1 MTIESSELFGH
12 HSECHRAT
20 GIEESVVLNFYSD
33 HRENLVTVAVNIL
46 SVYAIRDG
54 NTFELLEEFEL
65 WGAICSICKVRFQGA
80 QRDSI
85 LLSFEEA
92 KCAIVEY
99 EPETESLQNVSM
111 HFFQDETLKRGFRK
125 MNALP
130 LARVDPF
137 QRCAAVLVY
146 GAHFAILPLR
156 RAAGGATLRPT
167 QSQAT
172 SQNQSSFE
180 MSKKNACRF
189 SSFVVRIKQ
198 QSMGNIT

>member
-1 MTIESSELFGH
+1 M
-12 HSECHRAT
+12 
-20 GIEESVVLNFYSD
+20 LNFYND
-33 HRENLVTVAVNIL
+33 EQENLVTVAVNVL

-54 NTFELLEEFEL
+54 TFELLEEFEL
-65 WGAICSICKVRFQGA
+65 WGSVCSVCKVRFQGA
-80 QRDSI
+80 PRDSI

-111 HFFQDETLKRGFRK
+111 HYFQDESLKRGFRK

-146 GAHFAILPLR
+146 GAHFAVLPLR
-156 RAAGGATLRPT
+156 RASNSLR
-167 QSQAT
+167 
-172 SQNQSSFE
+172 
-180 MSKKNACRF
+180 
-189 SSFVVRIKQ
+189 
-198 QSMGNIT
+198 